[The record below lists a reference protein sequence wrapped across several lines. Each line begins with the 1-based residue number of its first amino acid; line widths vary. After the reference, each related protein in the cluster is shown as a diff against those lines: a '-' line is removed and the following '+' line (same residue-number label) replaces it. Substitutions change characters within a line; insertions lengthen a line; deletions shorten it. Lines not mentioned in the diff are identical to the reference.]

1 MLQQPTAATPAEP
14 LESLSFPDMREVE
27 AVLSPQDVNKGL
39 AQADPLTRHPRVSSI
54 VLCVV
59 FGLLM
64 LAASAGV
71 WWLGVRTMDGQS
83 YEDIVWSKFDAAL
96 PGWLAPVVHV
106 FAISAVVITV
116 SVIMGAI
123 AFAVLIVRK
132 RWLSIAQLAVFGG
145 LCFAA
150 AELLKP
156 LLPRPYL
163 INLESN
169 PNNSAPS
176 GHVILAAAASVMLLC
191 AVPRVLRALVAVI
204 GWAYTVLVGLS
215 VIAAQ
220 WHRPTDVIMALLI
233 VGGLALLTL
242 ATTFASGMDEPGTRV
257 SSASVQIVGSVMLTI
272 GVLGILYGAYIIWQI
287 QPGLAMSAEWTNA
300 GAYVSTALLTAAV
313 SALVLGIT
321 LAMRQLTASPLTK
334 LGLVGAPPA
343 PPKR

>member
-1 MLQQPTAATPAEP
+1 M
-14 LESLSFPDMREVE
+14 
-27 AVLSPQDVNKGL
+27 
-39 AQADPLTRHPRVSSI
+39 
-54 VLCVV
+54 
-59 FGLLM
+59 
-64 LAASAGV
+64 
-71 WWLGVRTMDGQS
+71 
-83 YEDIVWSKFDAAL
+83 
-96 PGWLAPVVHV
+96 HV

-233 VGGLALLTL
+233 VGGLNWGCIGLFQFDLVA
-242 ATTFASGMDEPGTRV
+242 FACGG
-257 SSASVQIVGSVMLTI
+257 SASLISRIIYTVVGL
-272 GVLGILYGAYIIWQI
+272 
-287 QPGLAMSAEWTNA
+287 SAVWCI
-300 GAYVSTALLTAAV
+300 SLLFRDTTDRRA
-313 SALVLGIT
+313 
-321 LAMRQLTASPLTK
+321 
-334 LGLVGAPPA
+334 
-343 PPKR
+343 

>member
-116 SVIMGAI
+116 SVIMGQSRLRADR
-123 AFAVLIVRK
+123 AQTVAVDRAARCIR
-132 RWLSIAQLAVFGG
+132 RPVFRRGRTV
-145 LCFAA
+145 
-150 AELLKP
+150 E
-156 LLPRPYL
+156 
-163 INLESN
+163 
-169 PNNSAPS
+169 
-176 GHVILAAAASVMLLC
+176 AAAAT
-191 AVPRVLRALVAVI
+191 P
-204 GWAYTVLVGLS
+204 
-215 VIAAQ
+215 
-220 WHRPTDVIMALLI
+220 
-233 VGGLALLTL
+233 
-242 ATTFASGMDEPGTRV
+242 V
-257 SSASVQIVGSVMLTI
+257 S
-272 GVLGILYGAYIIWQI
+272 Y
-287 QPGLAMSAEWTNA
+287 
-300 GAYVSTALLTAAV
+300 
-313 SALVLGIT
+313 
-321 LAMRQLTASPLTK
+321 
-334 LGLVGAPPA
+334 
-343 PPKR
+343 

>member
-39 AQADPLTRHPRVSSI
+39 AQADPLTHPRVSSI

-71 WWLGVRTMDGQS
+71 WWLGVCTMDGQS

-106 FAISAVVITV
+106 FAISAVVITT

-204 GWAYTVLVGLS
+204 
-215 VIAAQ
+215 
-220 WHRPTDVIMALLI
+220 
-233 VGGLALLTL
+233 VGGLALLAL
-242 ATTFASGMDEPGTRV
+242 ATTFANGMDEPGTRV

>member
-233 VGGLALLTL
+233 VG
-242 ATTFASGMDEPGTRV
+242 
-257 SSASVQIVGSVMLTI
+257 SVMLTI

>member
-39 AQADPLTRHPRVSSI
+39 AQVDPLTRHPRVSSI

-169 PNNSAPS
+169 PNNSAS
-176 GHVILAAAASVMLLC
+176 
-191 AVPRVLRALVAVI
+191 
-204 GWAYTVLVGLS
+204 
-215 VIAAQ
+215 
-220 WHRPTDVIMALLI
+220 
-233 VGGLALLTL
+233 
-242 ATTFASGMDEPGTRV
+242 SGM
-257 SSASVQIVGSVMLTI
+257 SSLP
-272 GVLGILYGAYIIWQI
+272 L
-287 QPGLAMSAEWTNA
+287 
-300 GAYVSTALLTAAV
+300 
-313 SALVLGIT
+313 
-321 LAMRQLTASPLTK
+321 RQA
-334 LGLVGAPPA
+334 
-343 PPKR
+343 

>member
-215 VIAAQ
+215 VIAAS
-220 WHRPTDVIMALLI
+220 TIM
-233 VGGLALLTL
+233 
-242 ATTFASGMDEPGTRV
+242 F
-257 SSASVQIVGSVMLTI
+257 
-272 GVLGILYGAYIIWQI
+272 
-287 QPGLAMSAEWTNA
+287 A
-300 GAYVSTALLTAAV
+300 GANYPDPLADLLLPRLLSGNGLLSTARIVPVWLGFAVLAAHAGLR
-313 SALVLGIT
+313 SQRNQ
-321 LAMRQLTASPLTK
+321 LAA
-334 LGLVGAPPA
+334 
-343 PPKR
+343 

>member
-156 LLPRPYL
+156 FLSNR
-163 INLESN
+163 IRLE
-169 PNNSAPS
+169 PMLADFWCEAWFFLRRATVWWPS
-176 GHVILAAAASVMLLC
+176 VVFSGA
-191 AVPRVLRALVAVI
+191 RAYRFA
-204 GWAYTVLVGLS
+204 LS
-215 VIAAQ
+215 GKISG
-220 WHRPTDVIMALLI
+220 RRF
-233 VGGLALLTL
+233 GGMGRL
-242 ATTFASGMDEPGTRV
+242 
-257 SSASVQIVGSVMLTI
+257 
-272 GVLGILYGAYIIWQI
+272 W
-287 QPGLAMSAEWTNA
+287 
-300 GAYVSTALLTAAV
+300 
-313 SALVLGIT
+313 
-321 LAMRQLTASPLTK
+321 
-334 LGLVGAPPA
+334 
-343 PPKR
+343 

>member
-1 MLQQPTAATPAEP
+1 
-14 LESLSFPDMREVE
+14 
-27 AVLSPQDVNKGL
+27 
-39 AQADPLTRHPRVSSI
+39 
-54 VLCVV
+54 
-59 FGLLM
+59 M

-233 VGGLALLTL
+233 VGGLNWGCIGLFQFDLVA
-242 ATTFASGMDEPGTRV
+242 FACGG
-257 SSASVQIVGSVMLTI
+257 SASLISRIIYTVVGL
-272 GVLGILYGAYIIWQI
+272 
-287 QPGLAMSAEWTNA
+287 SAVWCI
-300 GAYVSTALLTAAV
+300 SLLFRDTTDRRA
-313 SALVLGIT
+313 
-321 LAMRQLTASPLTK
+321 
-334 LGLVGAPPA
+334 
-343 PPKR
+343 